1 MTTKDIL
8 DRASHVLGPDRVY
21 GTPYT
26 SDGITVIPAV
36 SVRGGGGGGGGTT
49 LDDSGQQGDSG
60 DGGGFGIIARPAGVL
75 LIDGDKVRWKVPF
88 DLNRVVAGGQL
99 VGVAFFAFMW
109 LIERSKARA
118 GVEIARINRGG

>member
-8 DRASHVLGPDRVY
+8 ERAFRVFGPERVY
-21 GTPYT
+21 GPPYI
-26 SDGITVIPAV
+26 SDGVTVIPAV

-49 LDDSGQQGDSG
+49 LDDSGQQSESG
-60 DGGGFGIIARPAGVL
+60 DGGGFGIMARPAGVL
-75 LIDGDKVRWKVPF
+75 LIDGNKVRWKVPF

-109 LIERSKARA
+109 LTERSKARA

>member
-8 DRASHVLGPDRVY
+8 DRASSVFGPDRVY
-21 GTPYT
+21 GTPYI

-36 SVRGGGGGGGGTT
+36 SIRGGGGGGGGTMPG
-49 LDDSGQQGDSG
+49 DSGQQSESG
-60 DGGGFGIIARPAGVL
+60 DGGGFGVMARPAGVL

-88 DLNRVVAGGQL
+88 DLNRVIAGGQL
-99 VGVAFFAFMW
+99 VGVAFFGFMW

-118 GVEIARINRGG
+118 GVKIARINRGV